1 MKWPNSATSDEVTCI
16 TYPTYTVHDQARA
29 WVLLALWWPVGR
41 WVPPL
46 PCVKHAG
53 PSPGVPGFISVI
65 IKDCLSMSKPLLM
78 AACQE
83 ISPAPFPH
91 SPWPPFEMLT
101 KAGSIKMSGLPI
113 GVTGHPDGLVE
124 RLGTGPGHCP
134 DVGVG
139 RCACGWWGWR
149 APGGGREA
157 HE

>member
-1 MKWPNSATSDEVTCI
+1 MGVIGIIVASW
-16 TYPTYTVHDQARA
+16 QM
-29 WVLLALWWPVGR
+29 G
-41 WVPPL
+41 PPL

-83 ISPAPFPH
+83 ISPAPFPP

-101 KAGSIKMSGLPI
+101 KAGPIKMSGLPI
-113 GVTGHPDGLVE
+113 GVTGPWMAWWRGWAQVPATAQM
-124 RLGTGPGHCP
+124 LGWG
-134 DVGVG
+134 DVPAVG
-139 RCACGWWGWR
+139 GGWR
-149 APGGGREA
+149 APGGEREA